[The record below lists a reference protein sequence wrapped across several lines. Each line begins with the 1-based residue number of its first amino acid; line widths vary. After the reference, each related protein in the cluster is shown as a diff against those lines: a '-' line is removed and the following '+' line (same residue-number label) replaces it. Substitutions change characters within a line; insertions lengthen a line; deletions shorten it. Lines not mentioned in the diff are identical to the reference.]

1 MIVGV
6 STLCRLVFPGFNT
19 LCYDVQLICV
29 IIYFER
35 RSCANPVFILL
46 LKINLTFSIKK
57 TLLLQRW
64 EETVAARCLNV
75 VNVANLAV

>member
-6 STLCRLVFPGFNT
+6 STLCCLVFPGFNT

-29 IIYFER
+29 IYFER

-57 TLLLQRW
+57 TLLLRRW
-64 EETVAARCLNV
+64 EETVAARCLNDL
-75 VNVANLAV
+75 NVANLAV